1 MAELKYQLANDPEN
15 NILYEKCSD
24 VDPIFWQDLLARRP
38 EEVADRTGATFIN
51 GTYRIRF
58 LNQMLSIAPAA
69 RQMFIMGEEG
79 REPGFQLCLVTLL
92 FLLRVNTAA
101 LAASQVS
108 PREFK
113 GGTTFFQG
121 PHALPVAQ
129 LEARFGQDI
138 AGFLAVGQELGGVP
152 QDLGDAALTLPVFP
166 GLSVGV
172 ILWAADEEFP
182 AQVSL
187 TVPAGIEPYWPLDT
201 VWALLNVVT
210 RELLRAGWPTS
221 SPKVSKTGYNPG

>member
-1 MAELKYQLANDPEN
+1 MAELKHLVPTDPEA

-24 VDPIFWQDLLARRP
+24 VDACFWQELAERP
-38 EEVADRTGATFIN
+38 PQEVTARTGASFID
-51 GTYRIRF
+51 GTYRLSF
-58 LNQMLSIAPAA
+58 LNQMLSIAPAQ
-69 RQMFIMGEEG
+69 RQLVIMDKADQ
-79 REPGFQLCLVTLL
+79 EPGFQLCLVALL
-92 FLLRVNTAA
+92 FLLRVNTAT
-101 LAASQVS
+101 LNPNPVS

-129 LEARFGQDI
+129 LEDRFGQDA
-138 AGFLAVGQELGGVP
+138 AGFLAAGQQLGGQP
-152 QDLGDAALTLPVFP
+152 QGLGDAALTLPVFP

-172 ILWAADEEFP
+172 ILWEADDEFP

-187 TVPAGIEPYWPLDT
+187 TVPAGLDHYWPLDT

-210 RELLRAGWPTS
+210 RELRRAGSAQPYLLR
-221 SPKVSKTGYNPG
+221 P

>member
-1 MAELKYQLANDPEN
+1 MAEFKHQVPSDPEAN
-15 NILYEKCSD
+15 VLYEKCSD
-24 VDPIFWQDLLARRP
+24 VDACFWQELAERPP
-38 EEVADRTGATFIN
+38 EEVTARTGASFMDGN
-51 GTYRIRF
+51 YRLGF
-58 LNQMLSIAPAA
+58 LNQMLSIAPAR
-69 RQMFIMGEEG
+69 RQIVIMGNTD

-92 FLLRVNTAA
+92 FLLRVNIAT
-101 LAASQVS
+101 LNLTQVS

-129 LEARFGQDI
+129 LEDRFGQDA
-138 AGFLAVGQELGGVP
+138 AGFLAAGDELGGQP

-172 ILWAADEEFP
+172 ILWEADDEFP

-187 TVPAGIEPYWPLDT
+187 TVPAGLAQFWPLDT

-210 RELLRAGWPTS
+210 RELRRAGSDQP
-221 SPKVSKTGYNPG
+221 